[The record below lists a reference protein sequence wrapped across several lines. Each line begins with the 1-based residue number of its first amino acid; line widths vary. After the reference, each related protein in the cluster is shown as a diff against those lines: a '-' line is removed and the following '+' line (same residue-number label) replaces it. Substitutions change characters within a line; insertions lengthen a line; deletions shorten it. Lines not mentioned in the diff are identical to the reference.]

1 MKQILL
7 VTLLAF
13 AVVGGSVALVRSQT
27 VCPPGQHLS
36 TSGGKFGDKCYPN
49 RAGGPAAPAATTCAV
64 RHRVCKPDGSCA
76 MVCN

>member
-1 MKQILL
+1 MKRMMLF
-7 VTLLAF
+7 TLLAF
-13 AVVGGSVALVRSQT
+13 AFVGGSVPLVRSQT
-27 VCPPGQHLS
+27 VCPPGQHLG

-49 RAGGPAAPAATTCAV
+49 RAGEPATTCAV

>member
-49 RAGGPAAPAATTCAV
+49 RAGAAGAPAATACAR